1 MSDIYIQKSGEGKLK
16 CFPSRKNE
24 SLRIGWNKE
33 VEPSS
38 PFGDT
43 RPNGSNLAPKSLGGY
58 GQILPL
64 LGHLKVIFYVKIA
77 WCPDMTPAGQ
87 AFKAWWPCDASA
99 VRRRRPSR
107 CCGICEAFPGKPW
120 RCWRRWKCT
129 RRGELGLADHD
140 EPLKESTKKVAWWW
154 CIKEKRR
161 LGTARKKHS
170 KSGEC
175 QEKLG
180 DSAILQEC
188 FLKEET
194 DPSVTLKF
202 CLFSSIC

>member
-77 WCPDMTPAGQ
+77 WCPDMTPAWAGLQGLVTLRRFRRAPQTAIPVLRNLRGFPWQ
-87 AFKAWWPCDASA
+87 ALTLLKALKVHQAWW
-99 VRRRRPSR
+99 V
-107 CCGICEAFPGKPW
+107 G
-120 RCWRRWKCT
+120 T
-129 RRGELGLADHD
+129 ADHD